1 MYLLKNAHIYTQDQ
15 NKPTAEAIL
24 INQGKIVA
32 IGRTN
37 DLLNYKSPQTEIL
50 DMEGKTILPGL
61 CDSHLHLSYLGKFLS
76 TVNCETPTKSACL
89 RNVLDR
95 VQDTPAGEWIYGH
108 GWNQNDWPEGFGSIE
123 DLDAISTEHPI
134 YLTAKSLHAA
144 WANSKAFE
152 MAGIS
157 TNTPNPPDGK
167 YERDAYGKLTGILF
181 ETAIFEL
188 EKAIPQPDHVQ
199 MANLLDSVQHHL

>member
-1 MYLLKNAHIYTQDQ
+1 
-15 NKPTAEAIL
+15 
-24 INQGKIVA
+24 
-32 IGRTN
+32 
-37 DLLNYKSPQTEIL
+37 
-50 DMEGKTILPGL
+50 MEGKTILPGL

-76 TVNCETPTKSACL
+76 AVNCETPTKSACL

-144 WANSKAFE
+144 WANTKAFE

-167 YERDAYGKLTGILF
+167 YERDVYGKLTGILF

-188 EKAIPQPDHVQ
+188 EKAIPQPDHV
-199 MANLLDSVQHHL
+199 ANGKSA